1 MSAAKYAT
9 NKGTAVLYEVR
20 TYENDVGRTVHEV
33 RSPAGVSLGN
43 YSDYHTALVRA
54 TFLARMSED
63 YKASDLRHTT
73 TPGMYI
79 EVCYAAYVKS
89 MRLIGAQIAPPRD
102 HWEELVATAIRRA
115 L

>member
-1 MSAAKYAT
+1 M
-9 NKGTAVLYEVR
+9 LYEVH

-33 RSPAGVSLGN
+33 RSPSGVNMGN
-43 YSDYHTALVRA
+43 YSTHYAALVRA

-79 EVCYAAYVKS
+79 EMCYAAYVKS
-89 MRLIGAQIAPPRD
+89 MRLINGKIVPRD
-102 HWEELVATAIRRA
+102 HWEQLVAAAARRA

>member
-1 MSAAKYAT
+1 M
-9 NKGTAVLYEVR
+9 LYEVH

-33 RSPAGVSLGN
+33 RSPAGVNLGN
-43 YSDYHTALVRA
+43 YSDYHAALVRA

-63 YKASDLRHTT
+63 AKTSNISQRWQ

-79 EVCYAAYVKS
+79 EVCFAAYIKS
-89 MRLIGAQIAPPRD
+89 MRLIGAPVLTRAE
-102 HWEELVATAIRRA
+102 WENAVATAPRNA